1 VDEFA
6 AGEAVVQEIGA
17 DWGAGDG
24 GEEEAEDGGGA
35 GVIRVVFGQDTEEV
49 CLEEGALG
57 VVEIAIFESN
67 ET

>member
-1 VDEFA
+1 VEEFA

-24 GEEEAEDGGGA
+24 GEEEAEDGGGV

-57 VVEIAIFESN
+57 VVEIAIFESD